1 METKKRTI
9 LLFAGLAG
17 LVTVIWYYATI
28 VRGEVTYDLRPEV
41 RPHIRLP
48 EYRSDAA
55 RAIDAYERL
64 MNRYMSLTER
74 NLQQVNTTLLG
85 VDKKL
90 DSINFKLAAL
100 SGRISRIEK
109 ALGIKPPEESLL
121 RGPGVQ
127 EPQLYPDPRQE
138 NGQQTP
144 CRPADEVPA
153 DRR

>member
-109 ALGIKPPEESLL
+109 ALGIKPLHL
-121 RGPGVQ
+121 KAVNLAKRG
-127 EPQLYPDPRQE
+127 R
-138 NGQQTP
+138 
-144 CRPADEVPA
+144 
-153 DRR
+153 